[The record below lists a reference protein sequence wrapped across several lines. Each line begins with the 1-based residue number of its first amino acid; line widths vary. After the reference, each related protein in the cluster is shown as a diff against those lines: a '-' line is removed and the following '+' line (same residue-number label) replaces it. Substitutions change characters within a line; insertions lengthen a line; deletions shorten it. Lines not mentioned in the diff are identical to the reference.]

1 MALTAEQQVQIDYE
15 KAMESART
23 EARMV
28 ERSREHKL
36 EALRVAQAVVLENYR
51 NADAGAPDITAEQIT
66 TFATSLAAFV
76 NLDD

>member
-1 MALTAEQQVQIDYE
+1 MALTTEQQAQIDFE
-15 KAMESART
+15 KALETART
-23 EARMV
+23 EARMA

-66 TFATSLAAFV
+66 AFAASLTTFVTTDA
-76 NLDD
+76 